1 MNTTTST
8 RITVSTRVAK
18 PLDQV
23 WNYWTGAE
31 HVINWNAASDDWCCP
46 HAENDLRIGGKF
58 LCRME
63 ARDGSMGF
71 DFIGTYT
78 QVVAHARIAYT
89 MEDGRTCEVLFAADG
104 NGTRIT
110 ETFDA
115 EVENTVELQRGGW
128 QAILDKFKAYAEA
141 QG

>member
-1 MNTTTST
+1 MNATTST
-8 RITVSTRVAK
+8 RITVSAHVAK
-18 PLDQV
+18 LLEHV

-31 HVINWNAASDDWCCP
+31 HVINWNAASDDWRCP
-46 HAENDLRIGGKF
+46 RAENDLRVGGKF
-58 LCRME
+58 KYRME

-78 QVVAHARIAYT
+78 QVAAHARITYS
-89 MEDGRTCEVLFAADG
+89 MEDGRACEVLFAADG
-104 NGTRIT
+104 NGTRVT

-115 EVENTVELQRGGW
+115 ETENTVELQRGGW

-141 QG
+141 QD